1 MIKCN
6 KINGQTIYINA
17 ELIEFIEET
26 PDTIVSTT
34 TGNFFLLDLVE
45 EVIEEIVKYEKRIF
59 EGLNIKLTDNMER
72 GKLH

>member
-34 TGNFFLLDLVE
+34 TGNFF
-45 EVIEEIVKYEKRIF
+45 Y
-59 EGLNIKLTDNMER
+59 
-72 GKLH
+72 

>member
-1 MIKCN
+1 MIKCK

-34 TGNFFLLDLVE
+34 TGKKILVLDTVQ
-45 EVIEEIVKYEKRIF
+45 EVIEEMIKYKRMIF
-59 EGLNIKLTDNMER
+59 EGTTINLSGSME
-72 GKLH
+72 